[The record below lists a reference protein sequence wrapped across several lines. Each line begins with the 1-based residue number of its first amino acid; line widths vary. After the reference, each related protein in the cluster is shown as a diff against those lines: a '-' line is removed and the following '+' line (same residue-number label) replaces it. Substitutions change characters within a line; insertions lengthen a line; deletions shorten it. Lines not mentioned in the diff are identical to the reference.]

1 MVLTLTMLA
10 SVLADVSNS
19 SASPGAALFFAAFTG
34 FGMFAGALIVR
45 RFEPWAIRHTAE
57 LIAFAAGLLVAG
69 ALLHLIPGSVELLGA
84 NRGVAWTL
92 ASFLAFY
99 LLEAHFI
106 PHVHARGD
114 TPIEDHHHDH
124 VDAHHAHHLGPV
136 VVMGLAVHSLV
147 DGISVGAS
155 LSAGAVLGSVAA
167 LLVVV
172 HKMPV
177 GIAAMSALY
186 HSGVAGGRAAWITA
200 GLALVTPVAVMISY
214 FTLRDVSNATLGM
227 LLGIAGGSFLYI
239 GAADLLPE
247 GQARG
252 RPANT
257 LMFLAGAAVMIAV
270 KLAVH

>member
-1 MVLTLTMLA
+1 MVSLTDTFLFSALLDVLD
-10 SVLADVSNS
+10 SVP
-19 SASPGAALFFAAFTG
+19 ASPATALFFAAFTG

-69 ALLHLIPGSVELLGA
+69 ALLHLIPGAVELLGA
-84 NRGVAWTL
+84 DRGVAWTL
-92 ASFLAFY
+92 GAFLAFY

-114 TPIEDHHHDH
+114 SPIEDHHHEHDH
-124 VDAHHAHHLGPV
+124 HSHHLGPL

-177 GIAAMSALY
+177 GIAAMSALF
-186 HSGVAGGRAAWITA
+186 HSGVPGGRAAWITGA
-200 GLALVTPVAVMISY
+200 LALVTPVAVMVAY
-214 FTLRDVSNATLGM
+214 FTLRDVPSQTLGI

-257 LMFLAGAAVMIAV
+257 FTFLAGAAVMVAV

>member
-1 MVLTLTMLA
+1 MLVTLSLLGP
-10 SVLADVSNS
+10 VLADVSNAAA
-19 SASPGAALFFAAFTG
+19 SAATALFFAALTG
-34 FGMFAGALIVR
+34 IGMFAGALIVR
-45 RFEPWAIRHTAE
+45 RFESWAIRHTAE

-69 ALLHLIPGSVELLGA
+69 ALLHLIPRSADLLGA
-84 NRGVAWTL
+84 DRGLTWTL
-92 ASFLAFY
+92 ASFLTFY

-106 PHVHARGD
+106 PHVHVRGD

-124 VDAHHAHHLGPV
+124 VDAHRAHHLGPL

-167 LLVVV
+167 LLVVA

-200 GLALVTPVAVMISY
+200 GLALVTPVAVMV
-214 FTLRDVSNATLGM
+214 TV
-227 LLGIAGGSFLYI
+227 
-239 GAADLLPE
+239 
-247 GQARG
+247 
-252 RPANT
+252 PASSST
-257 LMFLAGAAVMIAV
+257 V
-270 KLAVH
+270 